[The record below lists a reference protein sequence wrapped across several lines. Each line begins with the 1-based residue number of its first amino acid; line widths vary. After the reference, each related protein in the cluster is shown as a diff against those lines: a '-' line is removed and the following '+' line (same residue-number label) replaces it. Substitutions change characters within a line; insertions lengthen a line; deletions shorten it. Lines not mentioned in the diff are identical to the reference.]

1 VKRNPIARAF
11 TNPHFQLWLNI
22 GALVAAVVLTA
33 VAPVLGLL
41 SSVPYVS
48 WLSQIALIYGGLS
61 GVSAA
66 LVYLDAKTG
75 YMLNAADW
83 ERIAEMIK
91 RETP

>member
-1 VKRNPIARAF
+1 MKRNPVVRVF

-22 GALVAAVVLTA
+22 GALVAALVLTA
-33 VAPVLGLL
+33 VAPVMGLL
-41 SSVPYVS
+41 ESVTYVS

-83 ERIAEMIK
+83 ERIQQMISK
-91 RETP
+91 ET

>member
-1 VKRNPIARAF
+1 MKRNPIARAF

-22 GALVAAVVLTA
+22 GALVAAVVLT
-33 VAPVLGLL
+33 VIAPVLGLL

-75 YMLNAADW
+75 YMLNDADW
-83 ERIAEMIK
+83 KRIKQLIEEK
-91 RETP
+91 

>member
-1 VKRNPIARAF
+1 MKRRIVRVF
-11 TNPHFQLWLNI
+11 TNPHFQLWLNL
-22 GALVAAVVLTA
+22 GALVAALVLTA

-48 WLSQIALIYGGLS
+48 WLSQVALIYGGLS

-75 YMLNAADW
+75 SVLNDDDREW
-83 ERIAEMIK
+83 IRQEIK
-91 RETP
+91 GKP

>member
-1 VKRNPIARAF
+1 MKRRIVRVF
-11 TNPHFQLWLNI
+11 TNPHFQLWLNL
-22 GALVAAVVLTA
+22 GALVAALVLTA

-48 WLSQIALIYGGLS
+48 WLSQVALIYGGLS

-75 YMLNAADW
+75 AMLNDADREW
-83 ERIAEMIK
+83 IRKAIREERS
-91 RETP
+91 